1 VELNTKGRYAVM
13 AMADVAKN
21 GTSGAVPISAVAERQ
36 RLSISYLE
44 QIFLQLRRAG
54 LVESE
59 RGRSGGYRLKRP
71 CRDITVAE
79 IMRAVDEGTRMTRC
93 REGVPGGCAGDQP
106 CITHELWH
114 SLSAHI
120 ESFLAAVSLEDVI
133 NGIPPEKRVRRPG
146 ASRVLAAE

>member
-1 VELNTKGRYAVM
+1 M

-21 GTSGAVPISAVAERQ
+21 GVSAAVPISAVAERQ
-36 RLSISYLE
+36 KLSISYLE

-71 CRDITVAE
+71 SREITVAE

-93 REGVPGGCAGDQP
+93 SEGVPGGCVGNQT

-120 ESFLAAVSLEDVI
+120 ESFLTGVSLEEVV
-133 NGIPPEKRVRRPG
+133 NGIPPEKRVARPAAG
-146 ASRVLAAE
+146 RVLAAE